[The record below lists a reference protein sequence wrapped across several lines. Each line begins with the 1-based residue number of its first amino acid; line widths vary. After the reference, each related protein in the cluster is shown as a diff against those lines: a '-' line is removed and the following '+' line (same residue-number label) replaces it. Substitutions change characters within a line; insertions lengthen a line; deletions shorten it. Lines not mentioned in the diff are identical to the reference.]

1 VIDSHP
7 SRAGVGRAGRRSS
20 ATRPAGR
27 AGPGGPDGAGGRL
40 PPAVEGAVY
49 FVCAE
54 ALTNIAKHANA
65 TWASVGI
72 TVDNEAVIARI
83 VDNGNGGADRNGS
96 GLRGLADRV
105 EALGG

>member
-1 VIDSHP
+1 VDLTVP
-7 SRAGVGRAGRRSS
+7 
-20 ATRPAGR
+20 
-27 AGPGGPDGAGGRL
+27 GGRL

-96 GLRGLADRV
+96 GLRGSPIASRRSAASCQSRTGAR
-105 EALGG
+105 EAPY